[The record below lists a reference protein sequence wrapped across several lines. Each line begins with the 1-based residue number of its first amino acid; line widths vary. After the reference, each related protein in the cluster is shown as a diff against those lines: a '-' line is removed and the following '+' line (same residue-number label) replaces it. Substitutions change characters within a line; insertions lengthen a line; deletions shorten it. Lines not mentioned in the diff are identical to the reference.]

1 MIELGRRQKASL
13 QPMTCHCFLARSNLS
28 RSLMISFTRM
38 FSPQPTCLNPVH
50 IFCKQLPLGPLTV
63 RSACRRCLCRCWNF
77 ASHSAPCVL
86 EQGLDFH
93 KNWSES
99 LARRRLCLG
108 PTGIINC
115 TPLSA
120 LSFWVSLFPGTR
132 GYNIW
137 CIGRETPHFEKT
149 GLIWDRKSV
158 V

>member
-86 EQGLDFH
+86 EQGLEGGKMDS
-93 KNWSES
+93 WVCMS
-99 LARRRLCLG
+99 LWPCEWLAPWGGSRLDEGQIHWKVSNIYKVL
-108 PTGIINC
+108 
-115 TPLSA
+115 LSLWFEHWKPCGE
-120 LSFWVSLFPGTR
+120 LSKKE
-132 GYNIW
+132 N
-137 CIGRETPHFEKT
+137 
-149 GLIWDRKSV
+149 
-158 V
+158 

>member
-86 EQGLDFH
+86 EQGLEGGKMSVECEISSSQQQLILIHHLHGVKHVMWKPCSHPVSEGQLLSHFTH
-93 KNWSES
+93 GPRKNHTRS
-99 LARRRLCLG
+99 
-108 PTGIINC
+108 
-115 TPLSA
+115 
-120 LSFWVSLFPGTR
+120 WVTS
-132 GYNIW
+132 
-137 CIGRETPHFEKT
+137 C
-149 GLIWDRKSV
+149 
-158 V
+158 